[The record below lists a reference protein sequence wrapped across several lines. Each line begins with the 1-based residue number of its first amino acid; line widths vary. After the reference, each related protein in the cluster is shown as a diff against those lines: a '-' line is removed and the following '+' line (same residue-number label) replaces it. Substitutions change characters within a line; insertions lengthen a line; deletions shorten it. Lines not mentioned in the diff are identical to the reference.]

1 MRRLFRSQPAPSGPA
16 LAALMPMVDIMTIL
30 LVAILRTWST
40 QPPMAPIESGFEL
53 PVSRSEGEPTLSMA
67 IDVGLDGIYVDGF
80 RAGASPF
87 WTQTDKILIPEV
99 LDALHAASPKRVRV
113 RAHADAPW
121 SLVSKVLGT
130 AQHAGVGD
138 VELVAISQAS
148 L

>member
-1 MRRLFRSQPAPSGPA
+1 MRRLFRSQPVGSGPA

-40 QPPMAPIESGFEL
+40 QPPMQPVEAGFEL
-53 PVSRSEGEPTLSMA
+53 PISRSEGEPSLSMA
-67 IDVGLDGIYVDGF
+67 IDVGMDGIYVDGF
-80 RAGASPF
+80 RAGASQF
-87 WTQTDKILIPEV
+87 WSTSDKVLIPEV
-99 LDALHAASPKRVRV
+99 LDALHAASPARVRV

-121 SLVSKVLGT
+121 TLVGKVLST

>member
-1 MRRLFRSQPAPSGPA
+1 MRRLFRSQPASSGPE
-16 LAALMPMVDIMTIL
+16 LAAVMPMVDIMTIL

-40 QPPMAPIESGFEL
+40 QPPMQPVESGFEL
-53 PVSRSEGEPTLSMA
+53 PISRSEGEPSLSMA
-67 IDVGLDGIYVDGF
+67 IDVGMDGIYVDGF
-80 RAGASPF
+80 RAGASQF
-87 WTQTDKILIPEV
+87 WSTSDKVLIPEV
-99 LDALHAASPKRVRV
+99 LDALHAASPARVRV

-121 SLVSKVLGT
+121 TLVGKVLST

>member
-1 MRRLFRSQPAPSGPA
+1 MRRLFRAQPAGSGPA

-40 QPPMAPIESGFEL
+40 QPPMQPVEAGFEL
-53 PVSRSEGEPTLSMA
+53 PISRSEGEPSLNMA
-67 IDVGLDGIYVDGF
+67 IDVGMDGIYVDGF
-80 RAGASPF
+80 RAGASQF
-87 WTQTDKILIPEV
+87 WRTSDKVLIPEV
-99 LDALHAASPKRVRV
+99 LDALHAASPARVRV

-121 SLVSKVLGT
+121 TLVGKVLST